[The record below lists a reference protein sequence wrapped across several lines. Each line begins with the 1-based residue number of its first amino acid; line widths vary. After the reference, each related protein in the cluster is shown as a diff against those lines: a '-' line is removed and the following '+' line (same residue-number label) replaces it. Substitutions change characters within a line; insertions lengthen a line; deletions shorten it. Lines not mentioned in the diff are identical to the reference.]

1 MHTLRDVETA
11 FNEGK
16 VTLVDALQKAYEL
29 GGEAFA
35 EIVKS
40 YTVVITE
47 GEKDADRVTRLE
59 LLGST
64 PYNQTEGLNGRGTT
78 WL

>member
-59 LLGST
+59 LLDST